1 MYSVLLGN
9 RITSLQPAACWEKY
23 DIRYDD
29 GKPGSGGEYP
39 VQQGFGWTNGAL
51 LDLIYKYGIPTY
63 YTVSSSKLF
72 PSKYLKGKG
81 SNSER

>member
-1 MYSVLLGN
+1 MYNVVWRD
-9 RITSLQPAACWEKY
+9 RITFLQPAACWEKY
-23 DIRYDD
+23 DVRYDD
-29 GKPGSGGEYP
+29 GRPGSGGEYP

-51 LDLIYKYGIPTY
+51 LDLIYKYGIPSQ

-72 PSKYLKGKG
+72 LSKHLKGKR